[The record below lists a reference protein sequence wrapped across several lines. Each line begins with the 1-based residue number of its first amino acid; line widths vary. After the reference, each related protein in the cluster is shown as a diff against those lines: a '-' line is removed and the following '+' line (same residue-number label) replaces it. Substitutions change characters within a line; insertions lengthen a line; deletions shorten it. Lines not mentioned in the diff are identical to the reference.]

1 MDSKER
7 VQAHRDRKRTGGTI
21 PLCTCGCGRQLKG
34 EKSRSRG
41 LSSVCWKKSEQG
53 KAETR
58 DRVRLHR
65 SKPSRD
71 KLPVAIALYLEQV

>member
-1 MDSKER
+1 MNCTDR
-7 VQAHRDRKRTGGTI
+7 VQAHRDRKRKGQAI

-65 SKPSRD
+65 SKPSKN
-71 KLPVAIALYLEQV
+71 KLPVAIALFIEKI